1 MAGNERNALTK
12 RGRIKLP
19 DDHGFHTYRQMQ
31 RWTVSPAARVE
42 ILGRY
47 WWRIRRRATEGAK
60 AKSKGKARRGSQFKV
75 LEHG

>member
-1 MAGNERNALTK
+1 
-12 RGRIKLP
+12 
-19 DDHGFHTYRQMQ
+19 MQ

-60 AKSKGKARRGSQFKV
+60 AKLKARPAAAQFKV

>member
-1 MAGNERNALTK
+1 
-12 RGRIKLP
+12 
-19 DDHGFHTYRQMQ
+19 MQ

>member
-1 MAGNERNALTK
+1 
-12 RGRIKLP
+12 
-19 DDHGFHTYRQMQ
+19 MQ

-60 AKSKGKARRGSQFKV
+60 AKSKGKARRGSVQGSRTRVMRFEPGKV
-75 LEHG
+75 ER